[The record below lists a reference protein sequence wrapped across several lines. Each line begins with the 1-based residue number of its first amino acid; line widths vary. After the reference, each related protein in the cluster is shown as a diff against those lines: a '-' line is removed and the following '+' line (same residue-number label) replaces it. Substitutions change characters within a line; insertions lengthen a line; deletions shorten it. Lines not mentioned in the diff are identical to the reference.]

1 MSTSAAPSTHFE
13 EHRALL
19 WGLSYRMTGSAAD
32 ADDLVQDTLLRALER
47 PPEDPIAPRPWL
59 VTVCMNLARDRLRAR
74 KRARYPG
81 PWLPSPIPTRAGVEE
96 GEAAAEASDPGP
108 NVEARFDRA
117 ESVTFAFL
125 LALEALTPNER
136 AVLILREV
144 LEHST
149 EETAQALS
157 LSASNVKVTLLRAKR
172 ALAAYDKVRVKRA
185 RDPEASRAAL
195 MRFVAALASED
206 PAAVVGVLAPTA
218 RGLQDSGGEY
228 LAAGIPLLGP
238 EAIARA
244 WLGIAKKG
252 GIITGAEWLELNGS
266 WALVGTMLGARARA
280 VTRGRSRPPR
290 EVAPRFALLAEA
302 DDTGAITGL
311 YTVLAPSKLRHI

>member
-1 MSTSAAPSTHFE
+1 MSAPAVPTAHFG

-32 ADDLVQDTLLRALER
+32 ADDLVQDTMLRALER
-47 PPEDPIAPRPWL
+47 PPADPTAPRPWL

-74 KRARYPG
+74 KRARYKG
-81 PWLPSPIPTRAGVEE
+81 PWLPSPIRTRAGLEE
-96 GEAAAEASDPGP
+96 GDAAAEPPEPGP
-108 NVEARFDRA
+108 NAEARLDRA

-125 LALEALTPNER
+125 LALEVLTPNER

-172 ALAAYDKVRVKRA
+172 ALAAYDKVRVKRV

-195 MRFVAALASED
+195 TRFLAALASED
-206 PAAVVGVLAPTA
+206 PAAVAGVLAPTA

-228 LAAGIPLLGP
+228 LAAGIPLEGP
-238 EAIARA
+238 EALARA

-252 GIITGAEWLELNGS
+252 GVVTGAEWMELNGS
-266 WALVGTMLGARARA
+266 WALVGTMEGARTRA
-280 VTRGRSRPPR
+280 VTRGRSRPSR
-290 EVAPRFALLAEA
+290 EVAPRFALLVDV
-302 DDTGAITGL
+302 DDAGAIERV
-311 YTVLAPSKLRHI
+311 YTVLAPRKLRHI